1 MLYLVVG
8 EVEVAQGLGHV
19 GEGAVGHH
27 LELVV
32 AQVQRLQLRVAEGIT
47 GKRSEPETRRNWKS
61 VEMFCVP
68 VLGLKPILLAYSA
81 DITNLEMERKGKP
94 TDSNKPTTQKI

>member
-27 LELVV
+27 LKLVV
-32 AQVQRLQLRVAEGIT
+32 AQVQCLQLRVA
-47 GKRSEPETRRNWKS
+47 K
-61 VEMFCVP
+61 
-68 VLGLKPILLAYSA
+68 
-81 DITNLEMERKGKP
+81 
-94 TDSNKPTTQKI
+94 

>member
-27 LELVV
+27 LKLVV
-32 AQVQRLQLRVAEGIT
+32 AQVESLQLRVAKGIT
-47 GKRSEPETRRNWKS
+47 GKRSQP
-61 VEMFCVP
+61 
-68 VLGLKPILLAYSA
+68 G
-81 DITNLEMERKGKP
+81 
-94 TDSNKPTTQKI
+94 TQKSCKYNLISMFFGNEYDLRSLVRSQFYWPSLLTLQT